1 MRFLCYN
8 IYVIKTKELTEMKVN
23 KSDIVNAIA
32 LTPVSLDK
40 ANIRAMRSAFLG
52 FYTPKD
58 ANWSWELHAISVDNV
73 PMIVASRFGYIV
85 AEGK

>member
-1 MRFLCYN
+1 MK
-8 IYVIKTKELTEMKVN
+8 ITKA
-23 KSDIVNAIA
+23 DISNAIA
-32 LTPVSLDK
+32 NTPVSLDK
-40 ANIRAMRSAFLG
+40 ANIRAMRTAFLG

-73 PMIVASRFGYIV
+73 PMIVASRFGFII

>member
-1 MRFLCYN
+1 MK
-8 IYVIKTKELTEMKVN
+8 ITKA
-23 KSDIVNAIA
+23 DISNAIA
-32 LTPVSLDK
+32 TTPISLDK
-40 ANIRAMRSAFLG
+40 TNIRAMRTAFLG

-58 ANWSWELHAISVDNV
+58 ANWSWELHALSVDDV

>member
-1 MRFLCYN
+1 MN
-8 IYVIKTKELTEMKVN
+8 VTKT
-23 KSDIVNAIA
+23 DISNAIA
-32 LTPVSLDK
+32 TTPISLDK
-40 ANIRAMRSAFLG
+40 ANIRAMRTAFLG
-52 FYTPKD
+52 FYTPRD